1 VGKAGARAARAARDF
16 GQYSFAKGIDCR
28 IYLEISQL

>member
-1 VGKAGARAARAARDF
+1 MGKAGARAARGARDF
-16 GQYSFAKGIDCR
+16 GQYSFAQGTDCG